1 FPVPRKIQFEKQAA
15 MARGSAANQTPA
27 SRSRVSPSGPS
38 GRTTRT
44 AGTAVI
50 LTIAALAEAVA
61 RKTCR
66 AFHHGGKA
74 TATISAPGRTSSD
87 NVAVAMKLA
96 ASNAVAFSQEGH
108 RHDGIAFAGVIQQEI
123 GRAHV

>member
-1 FPVPRKIQFEKQAA
+1 
-15 MARGSAANQTPA
+15 MACGSAANQTPA

-61 RKTCR
+61 RKICR

-108 RHDGIAFAGVIQQEI
+108 RHDGIAFAGVIQQEY
-123 GRAHV
+123 GAEANCW